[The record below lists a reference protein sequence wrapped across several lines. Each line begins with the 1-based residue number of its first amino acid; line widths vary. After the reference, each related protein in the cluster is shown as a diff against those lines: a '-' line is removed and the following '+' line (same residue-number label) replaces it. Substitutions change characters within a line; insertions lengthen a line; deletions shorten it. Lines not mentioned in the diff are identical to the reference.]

1 MFTPLSILATQQAAV
16 DRRHRRHRDAA
27 DSRRGRTPIAPELIR
42 VDDLARLVVGEHST
56 ATIRQATATAPDA
69 SDRRLD
75 RGVEQV
81 A

>member
-42 VDDLARLVVGEHST
+42 VDDLVRLVVGEHST
-56 ATIRQATATAPDA
+56 ATIRQATAPDA

>member
-16 DRRHRRHRDAA
+16 DRRHRRNRAA
-27 DSRRGRTPIAPELIR
+27 VDSRLGRTPVAPELIR
-42 VDDLARLVVGEHST
+42 VDGLARLVVGEHST
-56 ATIRQATATAPDA
+56 VTIRQATAPDA